1 MEVVLGLG
9 AQLTQGPTGC
19 KQRGTKSLGEFPK
32 RLAIA
37 DGASL
42 GDAIEIIRGNELG
55 VHGKG
60 NRRRYI
66 ELLDLLRDITRDELD
81 SRLHFRHHPLGF
93 LDAFQ
98 AALAESFVLGN
109 GTNLLDV
116 LLDIS
121 GNQLAVST
129 HPALQI
135 DKMVVVPDAPDTRL
149 DLFTLLSETLVFTTG
164 RVERWLSV
172 LQAHSFFWGAACTT
186 LFRPITGFCGSC
198 STPFIEPQTS
208 KFSTQLLA

>member
-9 AQLTQGPTGC
+9 AQRTQGPTGF
-19 KQRGTKSLGEFPK
+19 KQRGAQSLGEFPQ

-55 VHGKG
+55 VHDEGDG
-60 NRRRYI
+60 RRQV
-66 ELLDLLRDITRDELD
+66 ELSDLLSDITRDKRD
-81 SRLHFRHHPLGF
+81 GRLHFRHHPLGF

-109 GTNLLDV
+109 GTNLRDV

-121 GNQLAVST
+121 GNKLAVAT

-135 DKMVVVPDAPDTRL
+135 DKMVVVPDAPAAILILALKTY
-149 DLFTLLSETLVFTTG
+149 
-164 RVERWLSV
+164 RV
-172 LQAHSFFWGAACTT
+172 WG
-186 LFRPITGFCGSC
+186 
-198 STPFIEPQTS
+198 
-208 KFSTQLLA
+208 